1 MKFKCTLTHPEL
13 HPLLWWLVYE
23 LTHTHSLWHWCL
35 WVSRCGIVGKLS
47 VCCGTAGE
55 GSRRRVAGRRCPLIG
70 CAPVRRGAQGW
81 RSRGRR
87 RGACPVLLIGGAGGR
102 GWHGDG
108 RRVLQTAGADAER
121 RSLLGDPQQLDL
133 TARQDEVAVEG
144 AHVLASAHPSSGL
157 QHIRLWGLRWGLQ
170 GEEGCVDATDL
181 KLVGDGGSRSS
192 SLVLWATLELYSLSV
207 VRNTSDELSSSDR
220 LWKSGESQKERLL
233 KGAVYFVIYS
243 PLGYLWPWTSKPVIR
258 VNFFKLRFIHHLKA
272 E

>member
-87 RGACPVLLIGGAGGR
+87 RRGVSSASDWRSWWAWLAWRREAGTPDCWCGCRAPFSSRWPAAARSDGSAGWSRCRRCSCARVCSPLL
-102 GWHGDG
+102 
-108 RRVLQTAGADAER
+108 
-121 RSLLGDPQQLDL
+121 RSAAHPAVRIEVR
-133 TARQDEVAVEG
+133 TAR
-144 AHVLASAHPSSGL
+144 
-157 QHIRLWGLRWGLQ
+157 RR
-170 GEEGCVDATDL
+170 
-181 KLVGDGGSRSS
+181 
-192 SLVLWATLELYSLSV
+192 
-207 VRNTSDELSSSDR
+207 
-220 LWKSGESQKERLL
+220 
-233 KGAVYFVIYS
+233 KGVWMPRIWS
-243 PLGYLWPWTSKPVIR
+243 W
-258 VNFFKLRFIHHLKA
+258 
-272 E
+272 